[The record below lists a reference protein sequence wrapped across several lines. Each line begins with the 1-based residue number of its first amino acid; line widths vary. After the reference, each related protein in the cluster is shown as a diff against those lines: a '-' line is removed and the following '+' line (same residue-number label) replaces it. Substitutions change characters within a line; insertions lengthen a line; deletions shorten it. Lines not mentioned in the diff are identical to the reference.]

1 MATETLNGQAVTRLL
16 AHSLHPSERQKG
28 AVTLVIVDMQPP
40 FLARCKDSQ
49 LIPSVVAQV
58 KLAIA
63 RNWAIVLVEV
73 KPQTYGA
80 TVRPILSLLEGK
92 YQRFARVIKEGDD
105 GSAEALAACATHS
118 YPQEHF
124 RVVGVL
130 INACIASTAWGLVG
144 RNKTC
149 LVRVIKEACGT
160 TQQTARAWASFK
172 QGPRLVVSSHKID
185 YPLKCQCN
193 KYIEPSGCEQCP
205 SLFQMALA
213 YLARLLSLFTRLFD

>member
-1 MATETLNGQAVTRLL
+1 MATETMNGQAAQRLL
-16 AHSLHPSERQKG
+16 AHSLHPVERQRG

-73 KPQTYGA
+73 KPQTYGP

-92 YQRFARVIKEGDD
+92 YQRFVRVIKEGDD
-105 GSAEALAACATHS
+105 GSAEALTACATYG
-118 YPQEHF
+118 YPQDRF

-160 TQQTARAWASFK
+160 TQQTAKAWASFK

-193 KYIEPSGCEQCP
+193 KHIESSGCEQCP
-205 SLFQMALA
+205 SLFQRALA
-213 YLARLLSLFTRLFD
+213 YLARLWSLFTRLFD